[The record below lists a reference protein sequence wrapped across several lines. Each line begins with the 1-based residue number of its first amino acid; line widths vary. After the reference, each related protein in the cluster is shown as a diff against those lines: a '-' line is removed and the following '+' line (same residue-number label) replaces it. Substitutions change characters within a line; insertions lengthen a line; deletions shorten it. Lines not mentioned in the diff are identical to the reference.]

1 MGAFSN
7 LIAVA
12 VIDEF
17 GLVNIFYYQAAL
29 TLASLLVLLPLSIR
43 KPLAVPASPNDDS
56 STSGNDGGSGRD
68 RTGGIGPAPRGSLSR
83 FFRLYCAMGTLGKLM
98 GKFS

>member
-43 KPLAVPASPNDDS
+43 KPLATPASTPDDS
-56 STSGNDGGSGRD
+56 SIGSE
-68 RTGGIGPAPRGSLSR
+68 
-83 FFRLYCAMGTLGKLM
+83 
-98 GKFS
+98 